1 MERRHVR
8 ETLLVDGVGEREGKR
23 RVGKEAGRW
32 GREGRGKERVGG
44 EGEGR
49 IRGRKWKKK

>member
-32 GREGRGKERVGG
+32 GREGRGKGRVGG
-44 EGEGR
+44 EEGR
-49 IRGRKWKKK
+49 IREKKGKKK